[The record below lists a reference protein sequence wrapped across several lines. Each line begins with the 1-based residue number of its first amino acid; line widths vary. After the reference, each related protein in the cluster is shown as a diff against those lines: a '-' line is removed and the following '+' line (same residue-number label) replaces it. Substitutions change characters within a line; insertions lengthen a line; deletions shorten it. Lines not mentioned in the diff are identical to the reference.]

1 MSKTFVIDDS
11 KESSKVFHIKDDQHE
26 QVIHLKNNDV
36 TNETH
41 TVVAHDNLSNTGTS
55 NNYNF
60 VPVGQTS
67 LCLSFVLLIAVV
79 SKKSN
84 QLIGIVR

>member
-11 KESSKVFHIKDDQHE
+11 KENSKVFHVKDNQSE
-26 QVIHLKNNDV
+26 QVVHLKNNDV
-36 TNETH
+36 ANETH
-41 TVVAHDNLSNTGTS
+41 TVVAHDSLSNTGAS
-55 NNYNF
+55 NHYDF